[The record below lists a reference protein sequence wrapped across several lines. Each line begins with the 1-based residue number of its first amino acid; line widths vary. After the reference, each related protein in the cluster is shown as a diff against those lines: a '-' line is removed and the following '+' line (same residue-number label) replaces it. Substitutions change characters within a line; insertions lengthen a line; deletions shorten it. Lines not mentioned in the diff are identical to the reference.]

1 MKCSRGLR
9 IVFGVIFLVIFAA
22 YFVMRFNVSPRTRD
36 FDSDHAFVY
45 SEVQAVLDSGMSLE
59 EYFKDDPR
67 YAHLA
72 GQAAD
77 EEQQAESTPEPTP
90 EVTPEP
96 TPEPGSPEA
105 KAAGLGLPAPPDID
119 ITSWEYVLVNGDH
132 SIGQYEPAQL
142 AYLNQTA
149 SETDIQTAYNA
160 NRCPVD
166 ERIAQ
171 ALLDMAKGC
180 KDVGLPVF
188 LSSGYRSYSE
198 QAANFQRVCQNN
210 GVSDGKDSNGHY
222 ITMPAGCSEH
232 QTGLSCDITDVYR
245 EIKNSEIE
253 NTDTYK
259 WLLEHCAEYGF
270 IHRFPSGKEDVT
282 GVMYEPFHFRYVGVE
297 AARYIEDNGLCLEEF
312 VELYSGS
319 ASEAEA
325 ESTPSPAA

>member
-1 MKCSRGLR
+1 MKNRAAR
-9 IVFGVIFLVIFAA
+9 IAIAIIFLAGFVFYTYRQEGIHYHSADVEYYGEAGGLKPEGYSSDGTIDDTAA
-22 YFVMRFNVSPRTRD
+22 PED
-36 FDSDHAFVY
+36 
-45 SEVQAVLDSGMSLE
+45 
-59 EYFKDDPR
+59 
-67 YAHLA
+67 
-72 GQAAD
+72 
-77 EEQQAESTPEPTP
+77 AEPTPEATPEPTADP
-90 EVTPEP
+90 N
-96 TPEPGSPEA
+96 SPEA
-105 KAAGLGLPAPPDID
+105 KAAALGLPAPPDID
-119 ITSWEYVLVNGDH
+119 VNSWEFMLVNGDN
-132 SIGQYEPAQL
+132 SIDQYEPEQL

-149 SETDIQTAYNA
+149 SETDIQTSYHA

-171 ALLDMAKGC
+171 PLLDMALGC
-180 KDVGLPVF
+180 KEAGLPVF

-198 QAANFQRVCQNN
+198 QAQNFTRVCNNN

-232 QTGLSCDITDVYR
+232 QSGLACDITDVYR

-297 AARYIEDNGLCLEEF
+297 AAKYITENNICFETF
-312 VELYSGS
+312 VSLYRDIGT
-319 ASEAEA
+319 AENPQ
-325 ESTPSPAA
+325 ES

>member
-1 MKCSRGLR
+1 MCAQKGLIIVLYTVGGYHMKCSRGLR

-67 YAHLA
+67 YGHLA
-72 GQAAD
+72 GQAAA

-105 KAAGLGLPAPPDID
+105 KAAELGLPAPPDID

-149 SETDIQTAYNA
+149 SETDIQHTTRTAALWMSASHRCCSTWQRAARMRDCRCFCPPATAAIPNRPQTSSA
-160 NRCPVD
+160 CARITACPTARIPTGTISRCPPDAVST
-166 ERIAQ
+166 RP
-171 ALLDMAKGC
+171 AL
-180 KDVGLPVF
+180 
-188 LSSGYRSYSE
+188 
-198 QAANFQRVCQNN
+198 AA
-210 GVSDGKDSNGHY
+210 
-222 ITMPAGCSEH
+222 I
-232 QTGLSCDITDVYR
+232 
-245 EIKNSEIE
+245 
-253 NTDTYK
+253 
-259 WLLEHCAEYGF
+259 
-270 IHRFPSGKEDVT
+270 
-282 GVMYEPFHFRYVGVE
+282 
-297 AARYIEDNGLCLEEF
+297 
-312 VELYSGS
+312 
-319 ASEAEA
+319 
-325 ESTPSPAA
+325 